1 MYVQLI
7 NNIYIKIKL
16 MESLTPL
23 KDLFLKEVIEYIDR
37 YQEISENEDFIRI
50 YKRMK
55 KQYKMKIENNKSRED
70 KIYTLEVQSPI
81 IL

>member
-23 KDLFLKEVIEYIDR
+23 KDLFLKEVIEYIDK
-37 YQEISENEDFIRI
+37 YQEISESKDFIRI

-55 KQYKMKIENNKSRED
+55 EQYKKKIENNKNRED

>member
-7 NNIYIKIKL
+7 NNIYIKIKF

-23 KDLFLKEVIEYIDR
+23 KDLFLKEVIEYIDK
-37 YQEISENEDFIRI
+37 YQEISESKDFIRI

-55 KQYKMKIENNKSRED
+55 EQYKKKIENNKNRED

>member
-7 NNIYIKIKL
+7 NNIYIKIKS

-23 KDLFLKEVIEYIDR
+23 KDSFLKEVIEYTDM
-37 YQEISENEDFIRI
+37 YQETSENEDFIRR
-50 YKRMK
+50 YKHMK
-55 KQYKMKIENNKSRED
+55 KLYNKKIENNKSRED

>member
-7 NNIYIKIKL
+7 NNIYIKIKF

-55 KQYKMKIENNKSRED
+55 KQYKKKIENNKNRED

>member
-23 KDLFLKEVIEYIDR
+23 KDLFLKEVIEYIDK

-55 KQYKMKIENNKSRED
+55 KQYKMRIENNKSRED

>member
-1 MYVQLI
+1 
-7 NNIYIKIKL
+7 

-37 YQEISENEDFIRI
+37 YQEISKNEDFIRI

-55 KQYKMKIENNKSRED
+55 EQYKKKIENNKNRED

>member
-1 MYVQLI
+1 
-7 NNIYIKIKL
+7 

-37 YQEISENEDFIRI
+37 YQEISKNEDFIRI

-55 KQYKMKIENNKSRED
+55 KQYKEKIENNKNRED

>member
-1 MYVQLI
+1 
-7 NNIYIKIKL
+7 

-37 YQEISENEDFIRI
+37 YQEISKNEDFIRI

-55 KQYKMKIENNKSRED
+55 KQYKEKIENNKNRED
-70 KIYTLEVQSPI
+70 KIYTLEIQSPI

>member
-1 MYVQLI
+1 
-7 NNIYIKIKL
+7 

-37 YQEISENEDFIRI
+37 YQEISENEDFIRT

-55 KQYKMKIENNKSRED
+55 KQYKKKIENNKNRED

>member
-7 NNIYIKIKL
+7 NNIYIKIKF

-37 YQEISENEDFIRI
+37 YLAIEVLVLYLFCFEI
-50 YKRMK
+50 
-55 KQYKMKIENNKSRED
+55 RE
-70 KIYTLEVQSPI
+70 
-81 IL
+81 

>member
-7 NNIYIKIKL
+7 NNIYIKIKF

-37 YQEISENEDFIRI
+37 YQEISKNEDFIRI

-55 KQYKMKIENNKSRED
+55 KQYKEKIENNKNRED

-81 IL
+81 VL

>member
-7 NNIYIKIKL
+7 NNIYIKIKF

-37 YQEISENEDFIRI
+37 YQEISKNEDFIRI

-55 KQYKMKIENNKSRED
+55 KQYKEKIENNKNRED

>member
-7 NNIYIKIKL
+7 NNIYIKIKF

-37 YQEISENEDFIRI
+37 YQEISENEDFIRT

-55 KQYKMKIENNKSRED
+55 KQYKKKIENNKNRED